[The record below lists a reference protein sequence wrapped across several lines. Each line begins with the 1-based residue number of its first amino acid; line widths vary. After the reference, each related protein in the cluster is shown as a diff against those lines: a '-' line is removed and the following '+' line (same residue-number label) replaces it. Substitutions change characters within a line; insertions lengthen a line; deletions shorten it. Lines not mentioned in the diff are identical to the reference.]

1 MAEKTLKARGEIA
14 DEYKWRLEDMF
25 ATDEQWEQEC
35 AKADELAKELA
46 GFSGKLAKSADLML
60 AYWKKHDELAYYMDR
75 VYSYANQRYDQ
86 DTTVSRYQ
94 GYLTKAES
102 AWVAAS
108 SAESFAAPEL
118 LGIEDGILEQF
129 YSEQPQL
136 LQYKRAIDEIRRTR
150 EHILSSSE
158 ERIMAEAGE
167 VSQAPRNI
175 YSMFNNA
182 DLKFPSITDGEGNEI
197 GITHGNF
204 ISLMNSKDRDV
215 RRQAFTGLLETYAK
229 WGNTVAAMFL
239 GNLKQER
246 FEARM
251 RGYASTRAM
260 HLDKG
265 NIPESVYDN
274 LIETVHKHLPALH
287 RYMSI
292 RRKLLGVEELHMYDL
307 YVPLLEDVDMKYTY
321 EEAKET
327 VAKALAPMGEEYVSI
342 LKEGFDNGWIDVFEN
357 QNKRSGAYSTG
368 VYGTHPYVLLN
379 HQEDMDGMFTLA
391 HEMGH
396 SIHTYYSNENQ
407 PITYAQYLIFVAEVA
422 STCNESLLNHYLL
435 EKEQDAQKRKYIINH
450 YLEDFRTTL
459 FRQAMFAEFE
469 MIVHRKLAEGEALTM
484 ESLNRIYHELN
495 VLYYGPDMVV
505 DELIDYEW
513 MRIPHFYRA
522 FYVYQYSTGFSAA
535 VAFSKK
541 ILEEGQPAVERYVKN
556 FLSGGCSKDPIDL
569 LADAGVDMRTPQPVD
584 EALTVFEN
592 YLNMFEEQMK

>member
-1 MAEKTLKARGEIA
+1 MAEKKLKRREEIA

-25 ATDEQWEQEC
+25 ASDEQWEQEC
-35 AKADELAKELA
+35 AKTGELAKELA
-46 GFSGKLAKSADLML
+46 QFDGKLAESADLLL
-60 AYWKKHDELAYYMDR
+60 AYWEKHDELNLYMER
-75 VYSYANQRYDQ
+75 VYCYANQRYDQ
-86 DTTVSRYQ
+86 DTTVAKYQ
-94 GYLTKAES
+94 GYLAKAES
-102 AWVAAS
+102 AWVAAE
-108 SAESFAAPEL
+108 SAKSFAAPQL
-118 LGIEDGILEQF
+118 LAISDETLEGF
-129 YSEQPQL
+129 YSQQPGL
-136 LQYKRAIDEIRRTR
+136 MKYRRAINEIRRTK
-150 EHILSSSE
+150 EHILSAAE

-167 VSQAPRNI
+167 VAKAPANI

-182 DLKFPSITDGEGNEI
+182 DIKFPSITDGEGNEI
-197 GITHGNF
+197 QITHGNYIF
-204 ISLMNSKDRDV
+204 LMNDKDRNV
-215 RRQAFTGLLETYAK
+215 RKQAFCGLLDTYAR

-260 HLDKG
+260 HLDNG

-292 RRKLLGVEELHMYDL
+292 RRKILGVDELHMYDL

-342 LKEGFDNGWIDVFEN
+342 LKEGFENGWIDVFEN

-368 VYGTHPYVLLN
+368 VYGTHPYALLN
-379 HQEDMDGMFTLA
+379 HQEDMDSMFTLA

-396 SIHTYYSNENQ
+396 SIHTYYSNKNQ

-435 EKEQDAQKRKYIINH
+435 ETEQDVQKRKYIINH

-469 MIVHRKLAEGEALTM
+469 MIVHGKLADGEALTM
-484 ESLNRIYHELN
+484 ESLNQIYHELN

-505 DELIDYEW
+505 DEQIDYEW
-513 MRIPHFYRA
+513 MRIPHFYTA

-541 ILEEGQPAVERYVKN
+541 ILEEGAPAVERYVKN

-569 LADAGVDMRTPQPVD
+569 LADAGVDMRTPQPID

-592 YLNMFEEQMK
+592 YLGMFEEQMQ